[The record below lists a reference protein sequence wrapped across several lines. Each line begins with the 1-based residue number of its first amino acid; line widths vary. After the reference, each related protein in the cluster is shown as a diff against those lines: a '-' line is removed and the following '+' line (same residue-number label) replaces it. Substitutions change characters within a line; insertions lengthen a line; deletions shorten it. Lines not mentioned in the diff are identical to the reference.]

1 MCVLFTKS
9 LCFLKD
15 FTNFNRFWIQIGFMN
30 SALQVLFNTQPLA
43 QYFLKS
49 MHLYELNTANK
60 LGMKGQLAMRYA
72 ELLKEVWTAS
82 TRSVAPLKL
91 RFCMTKHAPQF
102 AGGGQHD
109 SQVIKKEFLERRF
122 R

>member
-1 MCVLFTKS
+1 
-9 LCFLKD
+9 
-15 FTNFNRFWIQIGFMN
+15 
-30 SALQVLFNTQPLA
+30 
-43 QYFLKS
+43 

-60 LGMKGQLAMRYA
+60 LGTKGQLAMRYS

-91 RFCMTKHAPQF
+91 RFCMTKYAPQF

-109 SQVIKKEFLERRF
+109 SQVCVS
-122 R
+122 